1 MGLVTGTT
9 LTLLLLSSIVFAFPH
24 AHNYTRQ
31 RMEKTLGGRQAK
43 QALKF
48 AIEILDSGSDSP
60 EAIYTHIYKAVI
72 TFINMKTGE
81 NRAEYSTSDIKE
93 ILDRYPGTGN
103 SKEIEQ
109 VLTRG
114 EVVRFS
120 PVSSQYAQSD
130 MLKIKALLSKI
141 DDDWT

>member
-1 MGLVTGTT
+1 
-9 LTLLLLSSIVFAFPH
+9 
-24 AHNYTRQ
+24 
-31 RMEKTLGGRQAK
+31 
-43 QALKF
+43 
-48 AIEILDSGSDSP
+48 
-60 EAIYTHIYKAVI
+60 
-72 TFINMKTGE
+72 MKTGE

-93 ILDRYPGTGN
+93 IVDRYPGTGN

-120 PVSSQYAQSD
+120 PVSSQDAQSD
-130 MLKIKALLSKI
+130 MLKIKVLLRKI